1 MGELLYWDSAR
12 YEALK
17 PGFSIGSIRCRA
29 HTWGYFDTFCMI
41 AGRDYRLNI
50 PIVPACITMKYPI
63 ISISHEISYYILT
76 ISSIKLRITSSTA
89 QGGGGSLK
97 NRKPIGEVG
106 CCESGMA
113 ARSRWWTERWLRSP
127 LFLFL
132 SLTIYLPTCLPIYLS
147 MYLFIYRSISFI

>member
-63 ISISHEISYYILT
+63 ISHEISYYILT

-89 QGGGGSLK
+89 QGGGGSFK

-106 CCESGMA
+106 CCESRMA

-132 SLTIYLPTCLPIYLS
+132 SLTIYLPTYLPIYLS